1 MKTKITSN
9 ILEDISRRLRGEE
22 SLKDGDKALIVFNGS
37 DIEIYNKIEN
47 IKRLKDKGIK
57 ISLAFSFMAEQILD
71 TERIISSLCPI
82 NIYKE
87 QDIFRLKDISKDY
100 SMIIGMNIT
109 MNTLSKISLGMVDS
123 FISNIIWTF
132 LCKEK
137 KVYLD
142 FSSVRKYLGEEIKN
156 KEILNQINKYINIVK
171 KMGAIEIDNETL
183 LENVI
188 KGIGDLQTNINGE
201 IQIKGNKKVITE
213 RDILNISPDNEL
225 ILPKGSIIT
234 ALAKDKA
241 VEKNIKIEIR

>member
-9 ILEDISRRLRGEE
+9 ILEDISRRLKGEE
-22 SLKDGDKALIVFNGS
+22 SLKGGDKALIVFNGS

-87 QDIFRLKDISKDY
+87 RDIFRLKDIFKDY

-142 FSSVRKYLGEEIKN
+142 FNSVRKYLGEEIKN
-156 KEILNQINKYINIVK
+156 KEILNQINKYIDIVK

-188 KGIGDLQTNINGE
+188 KGIGNLQTNINGE

-241 VEKNIKIEIR
+241 IEKNIKIEIR